1 MAQDVA
7 PAPAAAEEE
16 MAVDSGEIVVTAR
29 RREERLQDVPVSVT
43 AFSSEA
49 LQRSNI
55 STAADLTSITPGF
68 TFAPE
73 GGKDNIAVTLRGI
86 GNLPIGSGKIGRA
99 HSELQSLIRLSYA
112 VFCLT
117 KKNTKQEQQNYD
129 ITTVYCSIQQI
140 NTPNYT

>member
-1 MAQDVA
+1 MRISDWSSDVCSS
-7 PAPAAAEEE
+7 
-16 MAVDSGEIVVTAR
+16 D
-29 RREERLQDVPVSVT
+29 LT

-86 GNLPIGSGKIGRA
+86 GNLPIGSGTPGVVVYVENVAITSVSPNVPTYNVASFQDRKRA
-99 HSELQSLIRLSYA
+99 
-112 VFCLT
+112 V
-117 KKNTKQEQQNYD
+117 K
-129 ITTVYCSIQQI
+129 
-140 NTPNYT
+140 